1 MQTGCDPYGREE
13 VTHMSQLPK
22 DPMLLVSVLNTK
34 LRDYYNNL
42 EELCADLDV
51 NKQELLERLS
61 AIDYEYDAQSNQ
73 FR

>member
-1 MQTGCDPYGREE
+1 
-13 VTHMSQLPK
+13 MSQLPK

-51 NKQELLERLS
+51 NKQELLEHLS

>member
-1 MQTGCDPYGREE
+1 
-13 VTHMSQLPK
+13 MSQLPK

>member
-1 MQTGCDPYGREE
+1 MN
-13 VTHMSQLPK
+13 QLPK

-73 FR
+73 IR

>member
-1 MQTGCDPYGREE
+1 
-13 VTHMSQLPK
+13 MSQLPK

-61 AIDYEYDAQSNQ
+61 AIDYEYDAQSNN
-73 FR
+73 FISFPCLLS

>member
-1 MQTGCDPYGREE
+1 
-13 VTHMSQLPK
+13 MSQLPK

-73 FR
+73 FH

>member
-1 MQTGCDPYGREE
+1 
-13 VTHMSQLPK
+13 MSQLPK

-61 AIDYEYDAQSNQ
+61 TIDYEYDAQSNQ

>member
-1 MQTGCDPYGREE
+1 MN
-13 VTHMSQLPK
+13 QLPK

>member
-1 MQTGCDPYGREE
+1 
-13 VTHMSQLPK
+13 MSQLPK

-34 LRDYYNNL
+34 LQDYYNNL

>member
-1 MQTGCDPYGREE
+1 
-13 VTHMSQLPK
+13 MSQLPK

-34 LRDYYNNL
+34 LRDYYNNF
-42 EELCADLDV
+42 EELCAVLDV

-61 AIDYEYDAQSNQ
+61 AIDYEYDEQSNQ